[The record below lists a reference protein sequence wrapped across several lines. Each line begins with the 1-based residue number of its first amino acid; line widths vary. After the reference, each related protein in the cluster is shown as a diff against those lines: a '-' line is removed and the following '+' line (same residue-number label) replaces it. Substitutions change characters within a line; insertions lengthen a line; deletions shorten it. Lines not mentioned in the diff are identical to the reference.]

1 MTVQRLVG
9 AAALVQAMR
18 RDGYGPAACEA
29 TGSGEM
35 VRLFDA
41 GGGFTAAADEPA
53 SGRPEP
59 ALFAAAE

>member
-18 RDGYGPAACEA
+18 RDGYGPTARDA
-29 TGSGEM
+29 TGSGGL
-35 VRLFDA
+35 VRLFDD
-41 GGGFTAAADEPA
+41 GGGFADAAGEPP
-53 SGRPEP
+53 SGRPEA